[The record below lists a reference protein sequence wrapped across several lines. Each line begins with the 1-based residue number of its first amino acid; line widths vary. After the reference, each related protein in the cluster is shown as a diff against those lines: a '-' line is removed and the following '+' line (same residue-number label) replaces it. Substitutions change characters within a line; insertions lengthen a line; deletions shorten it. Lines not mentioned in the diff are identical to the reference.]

1 MQELELDYKERL
13 KAVAEIIQSSDE
25 LSAYLEEETPELYKV
40 LQDTY
45 EPLLA
50 EIYNEVAELHPLQL
64 LQAEK
69 VMMNPFFEGL
79 FLPRFL
85 GYSVLRGDINED
97 IKYTRPQ
104 EHFKEV
110 LIAIANSANF
120 DAIKQRIGQTVQ
132 VGFALSSDIWIA
144 NLLDR
149 IENKKVKLFLQSMKL
164 DRFRDK
170 QERINLLQR
179 YKKQFTHYNFLTAKF
194 PTTVSELKVET
205 DTLVNF
211 LLSRIAFK
219 SKHNNYIQAIHE
231 LISRKEFYKEP
242 EFLELLAIIAN
253 FITLNEAEETHLS
266 KAFND
271 CRSENPQFVNQ
282 YFNFLKKNYKQ
293 DTKFGAAADQRVYQL
308 LDKTK
313 TDDLVKY
320 YLLMDTIHN
329 KGFVHEDALD
339 ATNGFYSQYEGMSI
353 NNEVLR
359 LAILQQFKQVVEH
372 LTEPEHQSFYEIT
385 RTFAS
390 YMNIF
395 DNSAFNQDVESMCM
409 EYIQKLMTFYPD
421 KRSREYQDVKK
432 FVNSFFVEWELMTEK
447 EVMEFFKIKRKKK
460 DE

>member
-1 MQELELDYKERL
+1 
-13 KAVAEIIQSSDE
+13 
-25 LSAYLEEETPELYKV
+25 
-40 LQDTY
+40 
-45 EPLLA
+45 
-50 EIYNEVAELHPLQL
+50 
-64 LQAEK
+64 
-69 VMMNPFFEGL
+69 
-79 FLPRFL
+79 
-85 GYSVLRGDINED
+85 
-97 IKYTRPQ
+97 
-104 EHFKEV
+104 
-110 LIAIANSANF
+110 
-120 DAIKQRIGQTVQ
+120 
-132 VGFALSSDIWIA
+132 
-144 NLLDR
+144 
-149 IENKKVKLFLQSMKL
+149 MKL

-211 LLSRIAFK
+211 LLSRIAFR

-359 LAILQQFKQVVEH
+359 LA
-372 LTEPEHQSFYEIT
+372 
-385 RTFAS
+385 
-390 YMNIF
+390 MNIF